1 MLGFSRSAQWAGSRR
16 IRTLTFEERSM
27 LPVSAACVVAS
38 GVREAL
44 ASLFGEAVDL
54 KLYEPTIPQPSA
66 WNAIVRD
73 ATVYR
78 VRGTAIDAAVIV
90 RPEDASALA
99 AAAFG
104 EHEARAATLSMLER
118 TVLERTVRAMAMQFG
133 PICGTAGE
141 LTVDAQL
148 DVRTL
153 RTFFEL
159 QVERPVRARI
169 GVALSRD
176 PLPDAHPG
184 VTVDDLFDL
193 EVELGV
199 KVDLGVHTAADVGA
213 LEPGS
218 ILPIPEG
225 ALRGTLLLAGRPLA
239 AGECGVYGQHYALAI
254 DRTPTGREEPG

>member
-1 MLGFSRSAQWAGSRR
+1 
-16 IRTLTFEERSM
+16 M

-38 GVREAL
+38 GVRETL
-44 ASLFGEAVDL
+44 ASLFGEAVAL

-66 WNAIVRD
+66 WSAIIRD

-78 VRGTAIDAAVIV
+78 VRGAAIDAAVIV

-104 EHEARAATLSMLER
+104 EHEARAETLSMLER
-118 TVLERTVRAMAMQFG
+118 AALERTVRAIAMQFG

-141 LTVDAQL
+141 LTVDVQL

-176 PLPDAHPG
+176 PLAEAQPG

-193 EVELGV
+193 DVELAV
-199 KVDLGVHTAADVGA
+199 EVDLGRHPAADIGA
-213 LEPGS
+213 LGPGS

-239 AGECGVYGQHYALAI
+239 AGECGVYGQRYALAI
-254 DRTPTGREEPG
+254 DRTPTGRDEPG

>member
-1 MLGFSRSAQWAGSRR
+1 
-16 IRTLTFEERSM
+16 M

-44 ASLFGEAVDL
+44 ASLFGEAVTL
-54 KLYEPTIPQPSA
+54 KLYEPIIPQPSA
-66 WNAIVRD
+66 WSAIVRD
-73 ATVYR
+73 AAVYR
-78 VRGTAIDAAVIV
+78 VRGAAIDAAVIV

-104 EHEARAATLSMLER
+104 EHEARAATLSALER
-118 TVLERTVRAMAMQFG
+118 TVLERTARAIAMQFA

-141 LTVDAQL
+141 LTVDMQL
-148 DVRTL
+148 DLRTL

-169 GVALSRD
+169 GIALSRD
-176 PLPDAHPG
+176 PLPEARPG
-184 VTVDDLFDL
+184 IIVDDLLDL
-193 EVELGV
+193 DV
-199 KVDLGVHTAADVGA
+199 KLVVRVDLGPHPAADIGT

-239 AGECGVYGQHYALAI
+239 AGECGVHGQHYALAI
-254 DRTPTGREEPG
+254 DRTPTGRDEPG